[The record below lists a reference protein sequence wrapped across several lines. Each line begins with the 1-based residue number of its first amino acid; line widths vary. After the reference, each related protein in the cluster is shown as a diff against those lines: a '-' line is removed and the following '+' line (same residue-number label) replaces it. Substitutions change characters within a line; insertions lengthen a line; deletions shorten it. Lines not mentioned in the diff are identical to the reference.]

1 MTIASSSPPFRRRG
15 DGVLAAVFIAPAM
28 LGFLV
33 FLLWPTLRGIY
44 LSFTRFNLLT
54 PAEWVGLDNYVR
66 MVNDPIF
73 WDSLTVTV
81 EYVVLNIAVQT
92 VAALAIAV
100 LLQRLTQSA
109 LLRGIVLTPYL
120 MSNVV
125 AGLVWLWILDT
136 QLGIGNEIIG
146 ALGVDRVP
154 FLADETWAIP
164 TIALI
169 NVWRHVGYTALLLF
183 AGLQAIPNDVYEAAR
198 VDGAS
203 EWRMFWRVT
212 MPLLR
217 PVLAVVLIMTVIGS
231 FQVFDTVAVTTAGG
245 PANATNVLQFYI
257 YGSAFGRFQFGY
269 ASAMSVALLVVLSA
283 ITVLQ
288 YRLTRALPERPR
300 LTEGRH
306 RHGCRDDHFDATGF
320 DTDTDS
326 GRSAGEA
333 RVLRRAGRRLDRDGS
348 DRAHHPAAVLLDPA
362 HRALLQRRAQ
372 RGPREPAARR
382 SHRQRLRTGPRSAVR
397 RGGDRTG
404 RGLPAGWTSGGICST
419 R

>member
-1 MTIASSSPPFRRRG
+1 MTVTSSSPPRHLPLTGSAPREKRRRPLG
-15 DGVLAAVFIAPAM
+15 DGAIAALFIAPAM
-28 LGFLV
+28 LGFAV
-33 FLLWPTLRGIY
+33 FLLWPTLRGIW

-54 PAEWVGLDNYVR
+54 PPEWVGLANYER

-73 WDSLTVTV
+73 WDSLKVTV
-81 EYVVLNIAVQT
+81 EYVLVNIGVQT
-92 VAALAIAV
+92 VAALGIAV
-100 LLQRLTQSA
+100 LLHRLTQSS

-125 AGLVWLWILDT
+125 AGLVWLWMLDT
-136 QLGIGNEIIG
+136 QLGIGNEII
-146 ALGVDRVP
+146 AGVGLDRIP

-183 AGLQAIPNDVYEAAR
+183 AGLQAIPHDMYEAAR

-203 EWRMFWRVT
+203 EWRMFARIT

-269 ASAMSVALLVVLSA
+269 ASAMSVALLVVLSV
-283 ITVLQ
+283 ITIVQ
-288 YRLTRALPERPR
+288 YRITRA
-300 LTEGRH
+300 GQ
-306 RHGCRDDHFDATGF
+306 
-320 DTDTDS
+320 TDL
-326 GRSAGEA
+326 G
-333 RVLRRAGRRLDRDGS
+333 
-348 DRAHHPAAVLLDPA
+348 
-362 HRALLQRRAQ
+362 
-372 RGPREPAARR
+372 
-382 SHRQRLRTGPRSAVR
+382 
-397 RGGDRTG
+397 
-404 RGLPAGWTSGGICST
+404 
-419 R
+419 

>member
-1 MTIASSSPPFRRRG
+1 MQGAPMTVASSSPPSRLPLSGAEAAVPAKKSKVRSGG
-15 DGVLAAVFIAPAM
+15 DGALAAVFIAPAM

-33 FLLWPTLRGIY
+33 FLLWPTLRGVY

-81 EYVVLNIAVQT
+81 EYVAINIGVQT

-100 LLQRLTQSA
+100 LLQRLTRSA
-109 LLRGIVLTPYL
+109 VLRGIVLTPYL

-136 QLGIGNEIIG
+136 QLGIGNEIIS
-146 ALGVDRVP
+146 ALGADRVP

-183 AGLQAIPNDVYEAAR
+183 AGLQAIPDHLYEAAR

-203 EWRMFWRVT
+203 EWRMFWRIT

-288 YRLTRALPERPR
+288 YRLTRA
-300 LTEGRH
+300 GQ
-306 RHGCRDDHFDATGF
+306 
-320 DTDTDS
+320 
-326 GRSAGEA
+326 
-333 RVLRRAGRRLDRDGS
+333 S
-348 DRAHHPAAVLLDPA
+348 DL
-362 HRALLQRRAQ
+362 
-372 RGPREPAARR
+372 G
-382 SHRQRLRTGPRSAVR
+382 
-397 RGGDRTG
+397 
-404 RGLPAGWTSGGICST
+404 
-419 R
+419 

>member
-1 MTIASSSPPFRRRG
+1 MTIASSSPPSRLPTGGAAEAESRTRARQGGSGEDRG
-15 DGVLAAVFIAPAM
+15 DGRLAAFFIAPAL

-66 MVNDPIF
+66 MVNDPVF
-73 WDSLTVTV
+73 WDSLWVTV
-81 EYVVLNIAVQT
+81 EYVVINIGVQT
-92 VAALAIAV
+92 VAALAMAV

-109 LLRGIVLTPYL
+109 MLRGIVLTPYL

-136 QLGIGNEIIG
+136 QLGIGNEIISGLG
-146 ALGVDRVP
+146 ADRIP

-183 AGLQAIPNDVYEAAR
+183 AGLQAIPNDMYEAAR

-203 EWRMFWRVT
+203 EWRMFWRIT

-245 PANATNVLQFYI
+245 PANATNVLQYYI

-288 YRLTRALPERPR
+288 YRLTRA
-300 LTEGRH
+300 GR
-306 RHGCRDDHFDATGF
+306 
-320 DTDTDS
+320 TDL
-326 GRSAGEA
+326 G
-333 RVLRRAGRRLDRDGS
+333 
-348 DRAHHPAAVLLDPA
+348 
-362 HRALLQRRAQ
+362 
-372 RGPREPAARR
+372 
-382 SHRQRLRTGPRSAVR
+382 
-397 RGGDRTG
+397 
-404 RGLPAGWTSGGICST
+404 
-419 R
+419 

>member
-1 MTIASSSPPFRRRG
+1 MTIASSSPPSRLPLGDAMGAGTKQRIRRAATRENRG
-15 DGVLAAVFIAPAM
+15 DGRLAAVFIAPAL
-28 LGFLV
+28 LGFAV

-54 PAEWVGLDNYVR
+54 PPEWVGLDNYVR

-73 WDSLTVTV
+73 WDSLLVTV
-81 EYVVLNIAVQT
+81 EYVVINIGVQT
-92 VAALAIAV
+92 VSALAIAV

-109 LLRGIVLTPYL
+109 VLRGIVLTPYL

-125 AGLVWLWILDT
+125 AGIVWLWILDT
-136 QLGIGNEIIG
+136 QLGIGNEIIAG
-146 ALGVDRVP
+146 IGLDRVP

-183 AGLQAIPNDVYEAAR
+183 AGLMAIPNDMYEAAK

-203 EWRMFWRVT
+203 EWRMFWRIT

-245 PANATNVLQFYI
+245 PANATNVLQYYI
-257 YGSAFGRFQFGY
+257 YGAAFGRFQFGY

-288 YRLTRALPERPR
+288 YRLTRA
-300 LTEGRH
+300 GQ
-306 RHGCRDDHFDATGF
+306 
-320 DTDTDS
+320 
-326 GRSAGEA
+326 
-333 RVLRRAGRRLDRDGS
+333 S
-348 DRAHHPAAVLLDPA
+348 DL
-362 HRALLQRRAQ
+362 
-372 RGPREPAARR
+372 G
-382 SHRQRLRTGPRSAVR
+382 
-397 RGGDRTG
+397 
-404 RGLPAGWTSGGICST
+404 
-419 R
+419 

>member
-1 MTIASSSPPFRRRG
+1 MTVASSSPPTRVRLPGAEAARNKTKDRIRERDGGGSGG
-15 DGVLAAVFIAPAM
+15 DGALAAVFIAPAL

-73 WDSLTVTV
+73 WGSLKVTV
-81 EYVVLNIAVQT
+81 EYVIINIGVQM

-100 LLQRLTQSA
+100 LMQRLTKSA

-120 MSNVV
+120 VSNVV
-125 AGLVWLWILDT
+125 AGIVWLWMLDT
-136 QLGIGNEIIG
+136 QLGIGNRVIG
-146 ALGVDRVP
+146 AFGFDHIP
-154 FLADETWAIP
+154 FLTDETWAIP

-183 AGLQAIPNDVYEAAR
+183 AGLQAIPSDVYEAAK

-212 MPLLR
+212 LPLLR

-231 FQVFDTVAVTTAGG
+231 FQVFDSVAVTTGGG
-245 PANATNVLQFYI
+245 PANATNVLQLYI

-269 ASAMSVALLVVLSA
+269 ASAMSVALLVVLSV
-283 ITVLQ
+283 ITVIQ
-288 YRLTRALPERPR
+288 YRLTRA
-300 LTEGRH
+300 GH
-306 RHGCRDDHFDATGF
+306 
-320 DTDTDS
+320 TDL
-326 GRSAGEA
+326 G
-333 RVLRRAGRRLDRDGS
+333 
-348 DRAHHPAAVLLDPA
+348 
-362 HRALLQRRAQ
+362 
-372 RGPREPAARR
+372 
-382 SHRQRLRTGPRSAVR
+382 
-397 RGGDRTG
+397 
-404 RGLPAGWTSGGICST
+404 
-419 R
+419 

>member
-1 MTIASSSPPFRRRG
+1 MTIASSSPPSLPLSGAEGAGSKPRARRAAARENRG
-15 DGVLAAVFIAPAM
+15 DGRLAAVFIAPAL
-28 LGFLV
+28 LGYTV

-66 MVNDPIF
+66 MVHDPIF
-73 WDSLTVTV
+73 WDSLAVTV
-81 EYVVLNIAVQT
+81 EYVVINIGVQT
-92 VAALAIAV
+92 VAALAVAV

-109 LLRGIVLTPYL
+109 VLRGIVLTPYL

-125 AGLVWLWILDT
+125 AGIVWLWILDT
-136 QLGIGNEIIG
+136 QLGIGNEIIAG
-146 ALGVDRVP
+146 IGLDRIP

-183 AGLQAIPNDVYEAAR
+183 AGLMAIPNDMYEAAK

-203 EWRMFWRVT
+203 EWRMFRRIT
-212 MPLLR
+212 LPLLR

-245 PANATNVLQFYI
+245 PANATNVLQYYI
-257 YGSAFGRFQFGY
+257 YGAAFGRFQFGY

-288 YRLTRALPERPR
+288 YRLTRA
-300 LTEGRH
+300 GQ
-306 RHGCRDDHFDATGF
+306 
-320 DTDTDS
+320 
-326 GRSAGEA
+326 
-333 RVLRRAGRRLDRDGS
+333 S
-348 DRAHHPAAVLLDPA
+348 DL
-362 HRALLQRRAQ
+362 
-372 RGPREPAARR
+372 G
-382 SHRQRLRTGPRSAVR
+382 
-397 RGGDRTG
+397 
-404 RGLPAGWTSGGICST
+404 
-419 R
+419 

>member
-1 MTIASSSPPFRRRG
+1 MTVASSPPSRLPVRDIEGTQPKPRTREKRDRDGGGRG
-15 DGVLAAVFIAPAM
+15 DGALAALFIAPAM

-66 MVNDPIF
+66 MVKDPIF

-81 EYVVLNIAVQT
+81 EYVFINIGIQT
-92 VAALAIAV
+92 VSALAVAV

-109 LLRGIVLTPYL
+109 ILRGIVLTPYL

-125 AGLVWLWILDT
+125 AGIVWLWMLDT
-136 QLGIGNEIIG
+136 QLGIGNEIIAG
-146 ALGVDRVP
+146 LGFDRIP

-183 AGLQAIPNDVYEAAR
+183 AGLQAIPGDMYEAAK

-203 EWRMFWRVT
+203 EWRMFWRIT

-245 PANATNVLQFYI
+245 PANATNVLQYYI
-257 YGSAFGRFQFGY
+257 YGAAFGRFQFGY

-283 ITVLQ
+283 ITFVQ
-288 YRLTRALPERPR
+288 YRLTRA
-300 LTEGRH
+300 GQ
-306 RHGCRDDHFDATGF
+306 
-320 DTDTDS
+320 TDL
-326 GRSAGEA
+326 G
-333 RVLRRAGRRLDRDGS
+333 
-348 DRAHHPAAVLLDPA
+348 
-362 HRALLQRRAQ
+362 
-372 RGPREPAARR
+372 
-382 SHRQRLRTGPRSAVR
+382 
-397 RGGDRTG
+397 
-404 RGLPAGWTSGGICST
+404 
-419 R
+419 

>member
-1 MTIASSSPPFRRRG
+1 MTIASSSPPSRLPLGGAEGARTTPRTQRAGAGESRG
-15 DGVLAAVFIAPAM
+15 DGRLAAVFLAPAL
-28 LGFLV
+28 LGFAV
-33 FLLWPTLRGIY
+33 FLLWPTLRGVY

-73 WDSLTVTV
+73 WNSLAVTV
-81 EYVVLNIAVQT
+81 EYVLINIGVQT

-136 QLGIGNEIIG
+136 QLGIGNEIL
-146 ALGVDRVP
+146 AAVGVDRIP
-154 FLADETWAIP
+154 FLADEAWAIP

-183 AGLQAIPNDVYEAAR
+183 AGLQAIPNDMYEAAR

-203 EWRMFWRVT
+203 EGRMFWRIT

-245 PANATNVLQFYI
+245 PANATNVLQYYI

-288 YRLTRALPERPR
+288 YRLTRA
-300 LTEGRH
+300 GR
-306 RHGCRDDHFDATGF
+306 
-320 DTDTDS
+320 TDL
-326 GRSAGEA
+326 G
-333 RVLRRAGRRLDRDGS
+333 
-348 DRAHHPAAVLLDPA
+348 
-362 HRALLQRRAQ
+362 
-372 RGPREPAARR
+372 
-382 SHRQRLRTGPRSAVR
+382 
-397 RGGDRTG
+397 
-404 RGLPAGWTSGGICST
+404 
-419 R
+419 